1 MRKRK
6 GRVGTG
12 ALICLLIAVGTF
24 FMPMKASKVNAA
36 TTCKSVIAYPG
47 ETRAKVNI
55 RKKAG
60 TKYTSY
66 GMVNKK
72 EKVIIRGYVTSG
84 GMKWYK
90 CKTYVNGKVKEGY
103 ISAAY
108 VKQQSKPKG
117 IVNEKVKTTVNV
129 RKSSKTSSSVVAKIS
144 TGSNVTVTGIKKV
157 SNSSYWYKVK
167 VKYKNKTKTGYIL
180 SKYITVSGAA
190 LGSAP
195 ATNTDSTQATSQKEA
210 YVNEKVTSTLNVRKS
225 ASTSSSILAK
235 IPKGTMVTVIGE
247 NGSWYKITLT
257 YTGKGITGYVAK
269 EYITINKKPADNT
282 PVNNAEFSAM
292 LSAFPESYRSSLQAL
307 HNTYPNWRFQAV
319 LTNLDWNTVIA
330 NESVVGRNVIQSNYP
345 RGTASLAPFSY
356 LSTASGAY
364 NWGKDTYTVKDG
376 TNWYSANSQVVAH
389 YMDPRNFLNDTDIF
403 QFETLSYD
411 DSHSADVVQSILNNT
426 FMKGNYSVK
435 DSATGKTVSGSY
447 TQAFMEAGK
456 KSGANPYFLAARCKQ
471 EVGANGSNS
480 TSGNYSGYKGIYN
493 YYNIGASD
501 GTNAVAKGLSF
512 AKSGTTYERPWT
524 NPYKAIVGGAE
535 YIAKNYINIGQNTL
549 YFQKFNVAPA
559 NKNQLYLHQ
568 YMTNVQAPYSEGRS
582 TRAAYRNIGVLSNT
596 MIFSIPVYNNMPST
610 ACALPAV
617 SGNPNPY
624 LSSITVQNAAN
635 TSVKGTF
642 NTSFQYNI
650 FNYTVTVPSNVSQ
663 VLVSANAVSKYA
675 QKPDGAGKVYTLSG
689 TSTKIVITGIAQ
701 NGARQ
706 QYVLNIIKQ

>member
-1 MRKRK
+1 MYQEKRRIRKRIIIWLLVGIGMFFLPVK
-6 GRVGTG
+6 GNQ
-12 ALICLLIAVGTF
+12 
-24 FMPMKASKVNAA
+24 ASAA
-36 TTCKSVIAYPG
+36 TTCKSVISYPG

-60 TKYTSY
+60 VRYKSY

-90 CKTYVNGKVKEGY
+90 CKAYVKGKVKEGY

-129 RKSSKTSSSVVAKIS
+129 RKKAKTSSSVVAKIKK
-144 TGSNVTVTGIKKV
+144 GSDVTVTGIKKV

-180 SKYITVSGAA
+180 SKYVTVSGAV
-190 LGSAP
+190 LGSKS
-195 ATNTDSTQATSQKEA
+195 NTGDSTQEVSEKEA
-210 YVNEKVTSTLNVRKS
+210 YVNEKVSTTLNVRKS
-225 ASTSSSILAK
+225 ASTGSSVLAR
-235 IPKGTMVTVIGE
+235 IPRGTIVSVIGE
-247 NGSWYKITLT
+247 SGSWYKIRLT
-257 YTGKGITGYVAK
+257 YMGKTITGYVAK

-282 PVNNAEFSAM
+282 PVSNAEFSAI
-292 LSAFPESYRSSLQAL
+292 LSAFPESYRASLQAL

-330 NESVVGRNVIQSNYP
+330 NESVVGRNVMQSNYP
-345 RGTASLAPFSY
+345 KGTASLAPFSY

-376 TNWYSANSQVVAH
+376 ANWYSVNSQVVAH

-411 DSHSADVVQSILNNT
+411 DSHSVDVVQSILNNT
-426 FMKGNYSVK
+426 FMKGKYSVK

-447 TQAFMEAGK
+447 AQAFMEAGK

-471 EVGANGSNS
+471 EVGAKGSNS

-568 YMTNVQAPYSEGRS
+568 YMTNIQAPYSEGRS

-596 MIFSIPVYNNMPST
+596 MIFSIPVYNNMPAS

-642 NTSFQYNI
+642 NTPFAYNVY
-650 FNYTVTVPSNVSQ
+650 NYTVTVPSNVSQ
-663 VLVSANAVSKYA
+663 VLVSASAVSKYA